1 MTPVLVQEVAY
12 IEDIEGQLDGI
23 DLTSH
28 LEAELL
34 TEVNIEMMLESQIVS
49 ITLVV
54 FSTMLAEIR
63 IVSNPLLQH
72 LALHFLGKLVAMIV
86 AKHTVGEGIL
96 VVLGLL
102 ETHLVNLCIG
112 WDVEEVITLRS
123 VFVYVS
129 IIIIGIR
136 RTALTLVDDTESGLP
151 LLLMTVLD
159 VVVSRSLDAMR
170 HIVGRVAHLKIVAVT
185 IGIMAGRATLCDRRT
200 NVGSTASTGQGI
212 A

>member
-1 MTPVLVQEVAY
+1 MTPILVQEVAH

-34 TEVNIEMMLESQIVS
+34 TEVNIEVMLESQVVS

-54 FSTMLAEIR
+54 FATVLAEIR
-63 IVSNPLLQH
+63 IVSNPPLQH
-72 LALHFLGKLVAMIV
+72 LALHLLGKLVAMIV
-86 AKHTVGEGIL
+86 TKHTVGEGIL

-102 ETHLVNLCIG
+102 EAHLVNLCIC
-112 WDVEEVITLRS
+112 WDIEQVITLGT

-136 RTALTLVDDTESGLP
+136 RTALTLVDNTES
-151 LLLMTVLD
+151 
-159 VVVSRSLDAMR
+159 SL
-170 HIVGRVAHLKIVAVT
+170 H
-185 IGIMAGRATLCDRRT
+185 CF
-200 NVGSTASTGQGI
+200 
-212 A
+212 

>member
-1 MTPVLVQEVAY
+1 MTPVLVQEVAH

-34 TEVNIEMMLESQIVS
+34 TEVNIEVMLESQIVS

-54 FSTMLAEIR
+54 FSTMLAEVR
-63 IVSNPLLQH
+63 ILCNPLLQH
-72 LALHFLGKLVAMIV
+72 LALHLLGKLVAMIV

-112 WDVEEVITLRS
+112 WDVEQVIS
-123 VFVYVS
+123 N
-129 IIIIGIR
+129 R
-136 RTALTLVDDTESGLP
+136 RCDYGNW
-151 LLLMTVLD
+151 
-159 VVVSRSLDAMR
+159 
-170 HIVGRVAHLKIVAVT
+170 T
-185 IGIMAGRATLCDRRT
+185 IDKGNITT
-200 NVGSTASTGQGI
+200 PFQGSSS
-212 A
+212 

>member
-34 TEVNIEMMLESQIVS
+34 TEVNIEVMLESQIVS

-72 LALHFLGKLVAMIV
+72 LALHFLGKLITMIV
-86 AKHTVGEGIL
+86 AKHTVSEGIL

-123 VFVYVS
+123 VFVYIS

-159 VVVSRSLDAMR
+159 VVLSRSLDAMR
-170 HIVGRVAHLKIVAVT
+170 HIVGRVAHLQIVAVT
-185 IGIMAGRATLCDRRT
+185 MGILVGPATLCYRRT
-200 NVGSTASTGQGI
+200 TVGSTA
-212 A
+212 

>member
-1 MTPVLVQEVAY
+1 MTPILVQEVAH
-12 IEDIEGQLDGI
+12 IEDIEGQFDGI

-28 LEAELL
+28 LEVELL
-34 TEVNIEMMLESQIVS
+34 TEVNIEVMLESQIVS

-54 FSTMLAEIR
+54 FATVLAEVR
-63 IVSNPLLQH
+63 ILCNPLLQH
-72 LALHFLGKLVAMIV
+72 LALHFLGKLITMIV

-102 ETHLVNLCIG
+102 ETHLVNLCIS
-112 WDVEEVITLRS
+112 WNVEQVITLRS

-136 RTALTLVDDTESGLP
+136 RTALTLVDDTDSGLP

-159 VVVSRSLDAMR
+159 VVVSRMPMPTR
-170 HIVGRVAHLKIVAVT
+170 
-185 IGIMAGRATLCDRRT
+185 
-200 NVGSTASTGQGI
+200 
-212 A
+212 